1 MLSILDMEAAP
12 VEAEPKVGISACLLG
27 QMVRYDGGHKRDF
40 FLTEIFGR
48 FVDWVPVCPEVE
60 IGMGIPRESV
70 HLVGT
75 SGRARMI
82 AEKSGKDWTSA
93 MRRFA
98 GTRTSELTALN
109 LSGYIFKKN
118 SPSCGTEKVRV
129 YSSSGMPARNGRG
142 LFAAAVMSKF
152 PLMPVEEEGRLND
165 PALRENYIERVFA
178 YARWQQTSAKTKS
191 LGLLGQFHTVHKF
204 LLLAHSE
211 RCYRQLGR
219 LVADGKKQSLGSL
232 YDQYGAVFMQAL
244 AVRASVKK
252 HANVLEHMT
261 GYVSQRLSPSERA
274 ELVELIRDY
283 REQLVPLIAPITL
296 IRHYVKKYAVDY
308 LNQQIYLCPSP
319 KELMLRNH
327 V

>member
-12 VEAEPKVGISACLLG
+12 DEAKPKVGISACLLG
-27 QMVRYDGGHKRDF
+27 QKVRYDGGHKRDYY
-40 FLTEIFGR
+40 LTEIFGR

-60 IGMGIPRESV
+60 IGMAVPRESV
-70 HLVGT
+70 RLVGKPE
-75 SGRARMI
+75 RARMI

-98 GTRTSELTALN
+98 GIRTSELAPLN

-118 SPSCGTEKVRV
+118 SPSCGVEKVRV
-129 YSSSGMPARNGRG
+129 YSSKDLATRDGRG
-142 LFAAAVMSKF
+142 LFAAAVIGKF

-178 YARWQQTSAKTKS
+178 YARWQQTSAGAKS
-191 LGLLGQFHTVHKF
+191 LGHLVQFHTTHKF
-204 LLLAHSE
+204 LLLTHSE
-211 RCYRQLGR
+211 RHYRQLGR
-219 LVADGKKQSLGSL
+219 LVANGKKQSLGRI
-232 YDQYGAVFMQAL
+232 YNEYGAVFMQAL
-244 AVRASVKK
+244 AIPASVKK

-261 GYVSQRLSPSERA
+261 GYFSQRLSPSERA

-308 LNQQIYLCPSP
+308 LDQQIYLCPSP

>member
-1 MLSILDMEAAP
+1 MEATP
-12 VEAEPKVGISACLLG
+12 DEAKPKVGISACLLG
-27 QMVRYDGGHKRDF
+27 QKVRYDGGHKRDYY
-40 FLTEIFGR
+40 LTEIFGR

-60 IGMGIPRESV
+60 IGMAVPRESV
-70 HLVGT
+70 RLVGT
-75 SGRARMI
+75 PERARMI

-98 GTRTSELTALN
+98 GIRTCELAPLN

-118 SPSCGTEKVRV
+118 SPSCGVEKVRV
-129 YSSSGMPARNGRG
+129 YSSKDLATRDGRG
-142 LFAAAVMSKF
+142 LFAAAVIGKF

-178 YARWQQTSAKTKS
+178 YARWQQTSAGAKS
-191 LGLLGQFHTVHKF
+191 LGHLVQFHTTHKF
-204 LLLAHSE
+204 LLLTHSE
-211 RCYRQLGR
+211 RHYRQLGR
-219 LVADGKKQSLGSL
+219 LVANGKKQSLGRI
-232 YDQYGAVFMQAL
+232 YNEYGAVFMQAL
-244 AVRASVKK
+244 AIPASVKK

-261 GYVSQRLSPSERA
+261 GYFSQRLSPSERA

-308 LNQQIYLCPSP
+308 LDQQIYLCPSP

>member
-152 PLMPVEEEGRLND
+152 ALMPVEEEGRLND

-178 YARWQQTSAKTKS
+178 YARWQQTSAGAKS
-191 LGLLGQFHTVHKF
+191 LGHLVQFHTTHKF
-204 LLLAHSE
+204 LLLTHSE
-211 RCYRQLGR
+211 RHYRQLGR
-219 LVADGKKQSLGSL
+219 LVANGKKQSLGSI
-232 YDQYGAVFMQAL
+232 YNEYGAVFMQAL
-244 AVRASVKK
+244 AIPASVKK

-261 GYVSQRLSPSERA
+261 GYFSQRLSPSERA

-308 LNQQIYLCPSP
+308 LDQQIYLCPSP

>member
-1 MLSILDMEAAP
+1 MEAAP

-152 PLMPVEEEGRLND
+152 ALMPVEEEGRLND

-191 LGLLGQFHTVHKF
+191 LGLLGQFHTVQI
-204 LLLAHSE
+204 LA
-211 RCYRQLGR
+211 
-219 LVADGKKQSLGSL
+219 A
-232 YDQYGAVFMQAL
+232 
-244 AVRASVKK
+244 
-252 HANVLEHMT
+252 
-261 GYVSQRLSPSERA
+261 
-274 ELVELIRDY
+274 
-283 REQLVPLIAPITL
+283 
-296 IRHYVKKYAVDY
+296 
-308 LNQQIYLCPSP
+308 CPQ
-319 KELMLRNH
+319 
-327 V
+327 

>member
-12 VEAEPKVGISACLLG
+12 VEAKPKVGISACLLG
-27 QMVRYDGGHKRDF
+27 QRVRYDGGHKRDF

-75 SGRARMI
+75 AERARMI

-98 GTRTSELTALN
+98 GTRTSELAPLN

-178 YARWQQTSAKTKS
+178 YARWQKTCAKIKS
-191 LGLLGQFHTVHKF
+191 RGLLGQFHTVHKF
-204 LLLAHSE
+204 LLLAHSD
-211 RCYRQLGR
+211 RCYRHLGR

-244 AVRASVKK
+244 AMRASVKK
-252 HANVLEHMT
+252 HANVLEHMV
-261 GYVSQRLSPSERA
+261 GYFSQRLLPSERA

-308 LNQQIYLCPSP
+308 LNQQVYLCPSP